1 MSAPA
6 AAPVVRTSKVGYGG
20 QAILEGVM
28 MRGRRFMAVAV
39 RAPDK
44 RIVVTSEPLPM
55 HLYGGVIQ
63 KIPFVR
69 GMTLLWDA
77 LGLGMKALMFS
88 ADIQMQGGE
97 NAAPAEAASL
107 AKPLAWTTVAIALV
121 FGIGVFFVTPL
132 AIVGFAERFVGAHTI
147 WSNLAEGFIRL
158 VLLVGYVGLIGRM
171 PDIRRVYGYHGAEHM
186 TIHAWEHD
194 DPLDPEHVA
203 LYPPAHPRCGTAFLL
218 EVVAIS
224 VVLFALLGTPNIW
237 VRVASRVVLIPV
249 IAGIAY
255 ELLRLG
261 GKYPNNP
268 VLGWVVAPGL
278 LLQSLTTRYPDRAQ
292 MEVAI
297 ASMNELLKREGEELA
312 VGDTGTLRHGGGDG
326 RVGRPSVPDTPVQ
339 AEAAGPAPPEPS
351 AA

>member
-1 MSAPA
+1 
-6 AAPVVRTSKVGYGG
+6 
-20 QAILEGVM
+20 M

-39 RAPDK
+39 RAPNQE
-44 RIVVTSEPLPM
+44 IVVTSEALPY
-55 HLYGGVIQ
+55 HLYGGAIQ

-69 GMTLLWDA
+69 GITLLWDA

-88 ADIQMQGGE
+88 ADVQAAGE
-97 NAAPAEAASL
+97 DGAATDGEPASL
-107 AKPLAWTTVAIALV
+107 SKPLAWTTVAIALI
-121 FGIGVFFVTPL
+121 FGVGIFFVTPL
-132 AIVGFAERFVGAHTI
+132 AIVGVAEHFVGRNSI
-147 WSNLAEGFIRL
+147 WSNLAEGLIRL
-158 VLLVGYVGLIGRM
+158 ALLVGYVALIGLM

-194 DPLDPEHVA
+194 DPLDPEHVGR
-203 LYPPAHPRCGTAFLL
+203 YSPAHPRCGTAFLL

-224 VVLFALLGTPNIW
+224 IVLFALLGTPDLWLRIL
-237 VRVASRVVLIPV
+237 SRIVLIPV

-297 ASMNELLKREGEELA
+297 SSMNELLKREGE
-312 VGDTGTLRHGGGDG
+312 D
-326 RVGRPSVPDTPVQ
+326 
-339 AEAAGPAPPEPS
+339 PPTR
-351 AA
+351 